1 MTRPDHQQLARITDP
16 TIELIRSFPRRLAVQ
31 LERERRGGS
40 AIPDGYPSS
49 SGGGMGGGHVT
60 VTSVERAVSGRL
72 GALWGAET
80 PSAADEHRRLVRDA
94 LAALKRLSDE
104 ASLIDRWL
112 TRMEAAATVQAPA
125 DEADWCAHH
134 VRHQLF
140 EPVMDGSA
148 WCAWCDGL
156 NRQYGALPPK
166 ALLVRRHSGE
176 RLTEAAIE
184 ASYGTLRQDAA
195 RKRVRGM
202 AA

>member
-16 TIELIRSFPRRLAVQ
+16 TIELIKSFPRRLAVQ

-40 AIPDGYPSS
+40 AIPDGYPSGGFGAT
-49 SGGGMGGGHVT
+49 SGGNVT
-60 VTSVERAVSGRL
+60 LTSVERAVEGRVFD
-72 GALWGAET
+72 AI
-80 PSAADEHRRLVRDA
+80 ADEHRRLTYACRNA
-94 LAALKRLSDE
+94 LDVLWAE
-104 ASLIDRWL
+104 ASKVDGWL
-112 TRMEAAATVQAPA
+112 RTMEAAATVQAPA

-134 VRHQLF
+134 LRQQLF
-140 EPVMDGSA
+140 EPVQDGSQF
-148 WCAWCDGL
+148 CAWCDGL
-156 NRQYGALPPK
+156 NRQYGSLPPK

-195 RKRVRGM
+195 RKRVRGR